1 MQFDQVISF
10 DKKKFF
16 LFFMIFLFLFKTKN
30 SYFDNKQL
38 KVINANQINSNATSL
53 KINET
58 QNSLKLFNNYFNICN
73 KLIKF
78 NNNKNIIRDKS
89 PFISVC
95 IPVYNTEKY
104 IERAVLSIINQ
115 SFQNFEIIIVND
127 FSSDNTL
134 NIIKRLQKEDDRIRL
149 INHYKNSGVYNSR
162 IEAALNANGKYI
174 LFLDPDDIIL
184 NQYLFDYLYNYST
197 YYNLDIIE
205 FLVYRKK
212 EWQNYIYYPQNP
224 ILNHNHNFNNS
235 IIYQPELSDIIFF
248 APNTKKYNDIICR
261 TIWNKIYRRELLLK
275 TIDYIGEEYYYNRN
289 LIIADDTILNIMNF
303 HFAKNYSNIKIG
315 GYLYNEKAASMSRGF
330 INKNHRIKQDI
341 SFYLYFKLL
350 YKYIK
355 DFDKDRNFMYN
366 EINTNQ
372 MRIIEFKKLNISDYI
387 GKVKLLLYQIKND
400 DKSSELL
407 KNLIHKLLLDLN

>member
-1 MQFDQVISF
+1 M
-10 DKKKFF
+10 
-16 LFFMIFLFLFKTKN
+16 
-30 SYFDNKQL
+30 
-38 KVINANQINSNATSL
+38 
-53 KINET
+53 
-58 QNSLKLFNNYFNICN
+58 
-73 KLIKF
+73 
-78 NNNKNIIRDKS
+78 
-89 PFISVC
+89 
-95 IPVYNTEKY
+95 
-104 IERAVLSIINQ
+104 
-115 SFQNFEIIIVND
+115 
-127 FSSDNTL
+127 
-134 NIIKRLQKEDDRIRL
+134 
-149 INHYKNSGVYNSR
+149 
-162 IEAALNANGKYI
+162 
-174 LFLDPDDIIL
+174 
-184 NQYLFDYLYNYST
+184 
-197 YYNLDIIE
+197 
-205 FLVYRKK
+205 
-212 EWQNYIYYPQNP
+212 
-224 ILNHNHNFNNS
+224 
-235 IIYQPELSDIIFF
+235 
-248 APNTKKYNDIICR
+248 
-261 TIWNKIYRRELLLK
+261 K

>member
-1 MQFDQVISF
+1 
-10 DKKKFF
+10 
-16 LFFMIFLFLFKTKN
+16 
-30 SYFDNKQL
+30 L
-38 KVINANQINSNATSL
+38 KVINVNKINSNDSSL

-78 NNNKNIIRDKS
+78 NNKNTIRDKY

-95 IPVYNTEKY
+95 IPAYNTEKY
-104 IERAVLSIINQ
+104 IERAALSIINQ
-115 SFQNFEIIIVND
+115 SFQNFEITIVND
-127 FSSDNTL
+127 FSSDNTV

-184 NQYLFDYLYNYST
+184 NQYLFEYLYNYSK

-205 FLVYRKK
+205 FLVYHKR
-212 EWQNYIYYPQNP
+212 EWQNYIYYPQNT

-315 GYLYNEKAASMSRGF
+315 GYLYNERAASMSRGF
-330 INKNHRIKQDI
+330 MSKNHRIKQDI

-355 DFDKDRNFMYN
+355 DFDKDRNFMYY

-372 MRIIEFKKLNISDYI
+372 MRIIEFKNLNISDYI
-387 GKVKLLLYQIKND
+387 EKVKLLLYQIKND

-407 KNLIHKLLLDLN
+407 KNLIHKLILDLN

>member
-10 DKKKFF
+10 NKKKFF

-78 NNNKNIIRDKS
+78 NNKNTIRDKY

-95 IPVYNTEKY
+95 IPAYNTEKY
-104 IERAVLSIINQ
+104 IERATLSIINQ

-127 FSSDNTL
+127 FSSDNTV

-184 NQYLFDYLYNYST
+184 NQYLFEYLYNYSK

-205 FLVYRKK
+205 FLVYHKR
-212 EWQNYIYYPQNP
+212 EWQNYIYYPQNT

-261 TIWNKIYRRELLLK
+261 TIWNKIYENPF
-275 TIDYIGEEYYYNRN
+275 I
-289 LIIADDTILNIMNF
+289 
-303 HFAKNYSNIKIG
+303 YSN
-315 GYLYNEKAASMSRGF
+315 
-330 INKNHRIKQDI
+330 
-341 SFYLYFKLL
+341 
-350 YKYIK
+350 
-355 DFDKDRNFMYN
+355 
-366 EINTNQ
+366 
-372 MRIIEFKKLNISDYI
+372 
-387 GKVKLLLYQIKND
+387 
-400 DKSSELL
+400 
-407 KNLIHKLLLDLN
+407 

>member
-1 MQFDQVISF
+1 MQFNQVISSN
-10 DKKKFF
+10 KKKIF
-16 LFFMIFLFLFKTKN
+16 LFFIIFLFFFKTKI
-30 SYFDNKQL
+30 SYLDNKQL
-38 KVINANQINSNATSL
+38 KVINVNQINSNDSSL

-78 NNNKNIIRDKS
+78 NNKNTIRDKY

-95 IPVYNTEKY
+95 IPAYNTEKY
-104 IERAVLSIINQ
+104 IERATLSIINQ

-127 FSSDNTL
+127 FSSDNTV

-184 NQYLFDYLYNYST
+184 NQYLFDYLYNYSK

-205 FLVYRKK
+205 FLVYHKR
-212 EWQNYIYYPQNP
+212 EWQNYIYYPQNT

-261 TIWNKIYRRELLLK
+261 TIWNKIYKRELLLK
-275 TIDYIGEEYYYNRN
+275 TIDYIGEEYYYNSN

-315 GYLYNEKAASMSRGF
+315 GYLYNERAASMSRGF

-387 GKVKLLLYQIKND
+387 EKVKLLLYQIKND

-407 KNLIHKLLLDLN
+407 KNLIHKLILDLN

>member
-1 MQFDQVISF
+1 MQFDHVISF
-10 DKKKFF
+10 NKKKFF
-16 LFFMIFLFLFKTKN
+16 FFFIIFLFLYKTKN

-38 KVINANQINSNATSL
+38 KIINVNQINSNDSSL

-78 NNNKNIIRDKS
+78 NNKNTIREKY

-95 IPVYNTEKY
+95 IPAYNTEKY
-104 IERAVLSIINQ
+104 IERATLSIINQ

-127 FSSDNTL
+127 FSSDNTV

-261 TIWNKIYRRELLLK
+261 TIWNKIYKRELLLK
-275 TIDYIGEEYYYNRN
+275 TIDYIGEEYYYNSN

-315 GYLYNEKAASMSRGF
+315 GYLYNERAASMSRGF
-330 INKNHRIKQDI
+330 MNKNHRIKQDI

-387 GKVKLLLYQIKND
+387 EKVKLLLYQIKND

-407 KNLIHKLLLDLN
+407 KNLIHKLILDLN